1 MSKLIRLA
9 TPADYAFNQDIG
21 LWELAFDKRPVKGV
35 RCNDPVDG
43 AYEYNQG
50 RLKFLAALDNTKKN
64 VQRFDFEAVLQWAAQ
79 HGSPTQCQ
87 FVLRLL
93 QAPNSDEYK
102 RIALEFITKER
113 ENYPLHLD
121 IAIFFTGMHN
131 RLTTKH
137 DLINIVK
144 SRADYGKDS

>member
-50 RLKFLAALDNTKKN
+50 RLKFVAALDNTK
-64 VQRFDFEAVLQWAAQ
+64 RTYSDLI
-79 HGSPTQCQ
+79 
-87 FVLRLL
+87 LRLYF
-93 QAPNSDEYK
+93 NGRRSMD
-102 RIALEFITKER
+102 
-113 ENYPLHLD
+113 
-121 IAIFFTGMHN
+121 
-131 RLTTKH
+131 RL
-137 DLINIVK
+137 LNV
-144 SRADYGKDS
+144 SLF